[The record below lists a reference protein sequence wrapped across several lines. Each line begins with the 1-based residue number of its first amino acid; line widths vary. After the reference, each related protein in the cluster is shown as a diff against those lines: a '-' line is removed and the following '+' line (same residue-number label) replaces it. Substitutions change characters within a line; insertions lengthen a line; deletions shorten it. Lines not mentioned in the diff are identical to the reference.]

1 MAASVV
7 DGRETGFPLPYVE
20 TGITPFGG
28 NFTLASTSLDEADDK
43 VVLFGPFPAGTGYI
57 VRLSVAVVSAQG
69 AGFLWDLSKGDLDG
83 TIDSGGEL
91 IDNSAHGVNALAT
104 DGVDEL
110 DVDNLMFD
118 MSASAEK
125 YLIFHTKV
133 AGASP
138 AQTVINVYGEYAA
151 GLLKANVD

>member
-7 DGRETGFPLPYVE
+7 DGRETGFPTPHVVP
-20 TGITPFGG
+20 GITPFMG

-43 VVLFGPFPAGTGYI
+43 VVLFGPFPAGNGYI

-69 AGFLWDLSKGDLDG
+69 AGFVWDLSKGDLDG
-83 TIDSGGEL
+83 TIDAGGEL
-91 IDNSAHGVNALAT
+91 IDGSVKGVNALAT
-104 DGVDEL
+104 DGIDEL
-110 DVDNLMFD
+110 DADNLMFD

-125 YLIFHTKV
+125 YLIFHTKT

-138 AQTVINVYGEYAA
+138 AQTVINVYGEYVA
-151 GLLKANVD
+151 GGLKANVD